1 MDRLKSILRD
11 RRIWL
16 CVGCLAVM
24 ALIALAYFPD
34 AMQGRVLRQGDMV
47 QGMSNN
53 HEARLWQEK
62 TGELPRWTNALF
74 SGMPTFQITPE
85 YPSDNLFGWINT
97 VMGLGLPSPANLL
110 VMMMVGMF
118 ILLLAMRMRWWVAL
132 IGAIGY
138 GFSSYFMIIIGAGH
152 IWKYLTLTYIP
163 PTIAGIVL
171 AYRGRLLWGSALAA
185 LFTMMQISA
194 NHVQMTYY
202 FLFVVLGF
210 MVAYLLDAFKRKEI
224 RRWAVATLCLAGA
237 AVLGVLANAPSLY
250 NTYEYSKE
258 TMRGGHSDLT
268 SEQKSGNGN
277 GLDLEYITQ
286 YSYEP
291 SETMTLLI
299 PNIKGGGNVKPGD
312 GGLQAMT
319 LADDAAKTADL
330 GEAEGLYLQWVS
342 PYFGGPEGTNGPV
355 YVGAVIVALFLLGCI
370 ICKGTLK
377 WILLALTIV
386 SIFLAWGRYMMWFTE
401 AWVNWVPMYNKFRT
415 VESILVIAEFT
426 MPLVAV
432 MALQK
437 VASTPKTDRMQ
448 LVKPTLWA
456 FGVPAVLCLLPII
469 APGIYGSLITDNDRA
484 QDSQISEALA
494 QQGADAQTIEMLSLR
509 NVGVYEAIE
518 DARAGLVRGDAARSL
533 VLVLLAGG
541 MLLLWEQ
548 KRINDAVAGL
558 GMVLLVLVDLVTVN
572 QRYLNSENF
581 SEPVTGDYVPMTAAD
596 KAILADTTS
605 HYRVADLDR
614 FMSPE
619 ASYYHKSIGG
629 YHAAKLARYND
640 LINHQILPALQ
651 GQGNPEVL
659 NMLNTKYLIMD
670 GRVVPNPDAYGNAW
684 FVSKINYVATPDEE
698 MAALSTINPRDEAV
712 ANKKIAKALG
722 TANPVA
728 PGDTIYLTS
737 YAPDRLQYR
746 SRSANGGVA
755 VFSEVWFP
763 WGWKATVDGKEA
775 EIYPV
780 DYVLRAM
787 RLPAGDHRIDMVFKP
802 KSIQVSNTIATASIL
817 LIYLLFVGAL
827 TYMAIGGKRKGAA
840 GVKDAD

>member
-1 MDRLKSILRD
+1 MDKLKSILHN
-11 RRIWL
+11 RRVWF

-53 HEARLWQEK
+53 HEARLWEEK

-85 YPSDNLFGWINT
+85 YPSNDLFGWINT

-152 IWKYLTLTYIP
+152 IWKYVTLAYIP

-171 AYRGRLLWGSALAA
+171 AYRGRWLWGSALAA

-210 MVAYLLDAFKRKEI
+210 MVAYLLDAFKKKEVRK
-224 RRWAVATLCLAGA
+224 WAVATLCLAGA
-237 AVLGVLANAPSLY
+237 ATLGVLANLPSLY
-250 NTYEYSKE
+250 NTYEYSKQ
-258 TMRGGHSDLT
+258 TMRGGHSELT
-268 SEQKSGNGN
+268 SEQTSGKGG
-277 GLDLEYITQ
+277 GLDLDYITQ

-299 PNIKGGGNVKPGD
+299 PNVKGGGNVKPGG
-312 GGLQAMT
+312 GGLQPQT
-319 LADDAAKTADL
+319 LADDQEKTESL
-330 GEAEGLYLQWVS
+330 GEAESMYLQWVS

-370 ICKGTLK
+370 ICKGPLK
-377 WILLALTIV
+377 WILVGLTLV

-426 MPLVAV
+426 MPLLAA

-437 VASTPKTDRMQ
+437 VAVTPKADRKQ
-448 LVKPTLWA
+448 LFKPTLWA
-456 FGVPAVLCLLPII
+456 FGIPAVMCLLPIV
-469 APGIYGSLITDNDRA
+469 APGVYGPLVTDSDRT
-484 QDSQISEALA
+484 QDSKISEALA
-494 QQGADAQTIEMLSLR
+494 QQGADAQTVEMLSLR
-509 NVGVYEAIE
+509 NVAVFEAVE
-518 DARAGLVRGDAARSL
+518 NVRGGLVRGDATRSL

-541 MLLLWEQ
+541 LLLLWERE
-548 KRINDAVAGL
+548 RINNAVAGT
-558 GMVLLVLVDLVTVN
+558 GVALLVLVDLFTVN
-572 QRYLNSENF
+572 QRYLNGENF
-581 SEPVTGDYVPMTAAD
+581 SEPVTGDYVPMTDAD
-596 KAILADTTS
+596 RAILADTTS

-640 LINHQILPALQ
+640 LINHQIVPALQ

-670 GRVVPNPDAYGNAW
+670 GKAVSNPDAYGNAW
-684 FVSKINYVATPDEE
+684 FVDTLTYVGTPDAE
-698 MAALSTINPRDEAV
+698 MDALTTLDLRHKAV
-712 ANKKIAKALG
+712 ANKQYAGGLG
-722 TANPVA
+722 KSTPIT

-746 SRSANGGVA
+746 ARSANGGVA

-763 WGWKATVDGKEA
+763 WGWTATVDGKEA
-775 EIYPV
+775 QLYPV
-780 DYVLRAM
+780 NYVLRAM
-787 RLPAGDHRIDMVFKP
+787 RLPAGDHRIEMVFKP
-802 KSIQVSNTIATASIL
+802 KSLQVTNTIATASIL
-817 LIYLLFVGAL
+817 LIYLLLVGSL
-827 TYMAIGGKRKGAA
+827 TFMAIGGKC
-840 GVKDAD
+840 KDADTAKDAD